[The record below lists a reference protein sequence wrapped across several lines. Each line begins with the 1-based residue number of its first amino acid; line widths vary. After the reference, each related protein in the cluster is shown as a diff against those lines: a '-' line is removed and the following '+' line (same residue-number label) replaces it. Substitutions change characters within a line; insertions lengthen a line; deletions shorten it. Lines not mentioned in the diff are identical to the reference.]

1 MVGKKK
7 IFNKKSTLMW
17 PINASTQARTKLIV
31 TNNAFIQNVCTEC
44 SYNNKVNSFHW
55 RTSWSITFRVK
66 SSRRVWSSLVSSQF
80 NKLTGFPEILA
91 QLATMTHMSESN
103 LEVLLHNLNTVFQ
116 NKSLVKLKSYK
127 EKALNQEIVS
137 ALKGALTFNFPFY
150 SDYDT

>member
-1 MVGKKK
+1 M
-7 IFNKKSTLMW
+7 
-17 PINASTQARTKLIV
+17 
-31 TNNAFIQNVCTEC
+31 
-44 SYNNKVNSFHW
+44 
-55 RTSWSITFRVK
+55 
-66 SSRRVWSSLVSSQF
+66 SSQF

-103 LEVLLHNLNTVFQ
+103 LEVLFHNLNTVFQ